1 MDNEIKEI
9 LDRLNKDKDEIK
21 HYCYYPDDVLNC
33 DELVKL
39 LDYFTKL
46 QQKNVELECDL
57 EELTYSYNELQKKL
71 QDKKEQCDN
80 LIDYVNPYRYY
91 GLNENDYH

>member
-9 LDRLNKDKDEIK
+9 LDLLK
-21 HYCYYPDDVLNC
+21 YCVEKNEYLEVPNM
-33 DELVKL
+33 EEWKPL
-39 LDYFTKL
+39 LDYITNL

-57 EELTYSYNELQKKL
+57 EELTYSYNELQKELK
-71 QDKKEQCDN
+71 DKKEQCDN
-80 LIDYVNPYRYY
+80 LIEHINPYHYY